1 MSYIVRQVGGKYVVV
16 DNDNLKIVS
25 KHLTYAVAVRH
36 CEMLIEQARKY
47 EEARPHDR

>member
-25 KHLTYAVAVRH
+25 KHLTYTVAVRH
-36 CEMLIEQARKY
+36 CEKLIEQARKHTQPG
-47 EEARPHDR
+47 EPS